1 MSDSYPHVARRRDRI
16 EPAGDCSYKEG
27 QKRLR
32 LLKPLLE
39 VLGVALNR
47 PGLLSPLAID
57 SIGTLLCPPAKG
69 PMAAANPLAE
79 RYRSL
84 LVDTP
89 LLEVGSTSLYP
100 RVRLQLRTHE
110 TVSVEAAELL
120 DPRARLS
127 CLAIRGTDEM
137 ARRLDPHERALSD
150 LTVELD
156 DGGTTLVVRQQKNPQ
171 RVVVVLTPSTKTK
184 SAPGERPKRNVL
196 EATLTEA
203 QRSVLS
209 DLFEGSG
216 KGRLGQL
223 RPEPI
228 DAVYMPPYAP
238 KASSKTTTTTTTT
251 TKPPPPPGNGYHLL
265 PTWMTEHLGQSA
277 QDLFR
282 LHALATAAV
291 PNGRARMLYLDRA
304 SVHRNDDPRFFKD
317 FPHTL
322 IRCSLHTASSACVC
336 QLHGKAATTPFRLL
350 EFRIELC
357 GAAFV
362 EQNGRRCCPRH
373 CSERLEPQESSL
385 FPGVCTR
392 SLKVELWCCHERKA
406 VPPGAKPPS
415 ASEGGVRISMTGLL
429 ENATDDLNKPA
440 PGAWMLDSV
449 RELAACACALAKP
462 GSINPAL
469 ALELKADA
477 DGVNAALEHECH
489 SRGHVDA
496 RLGEIDETAVWLLRR
511 GGGAYNRRSQKIEMA
526 NKRKLPGD
534 PPSVGLT
541 HGHLFKLQK

>member
-16 EPAGDCSYKEG
+16 EPAGDCTYDEA

-32 LLKPLLE
+32 LLTPLLE

-84 LVDTP
+84 LVDRP
-89 LLEVGSTSLYP
+89 LLEAGSTSLYP

-110 TVSVEAAELL
+110 TVSVESAELL

-137 ARRLDPHERALSD
+137 ARRLDPQERALSD

-156 DGGTTLVVRQQKNPQ
+156 ECGTTLVVRQQKNPQ
-171 RVVVVLTPSTKTK
+171 RVVVVLTPSAKTK

-196 EATLTEA
+196 EATLTPA

-228 DAVYMPPYAP
+228 DAVYMPPYVP
-238 KASSKTTTTTTTT
+238 KSVSTKTDTKT
-251 TKPPPPPGNGYHLL
+251 TKPPPPPGNGYHLM
-265 PTWMTEHLGQSA
+265 PTWMTEHLGQVA

-282 LHALATAAV
+282 LHALSTAAV
-291 PNGRARMLYLDRA
+291 HGRARMLYLDRA

-317 FPHTL
+317 NFHTL
-322 IRCSLHTASSACVC
+322 IRCALHTASSACVC
-336 QLHGKAATTPFRLL
+336 GLHGKAATTPFRLL
-350 EFRIELC
+350 EFRIEMC

-362 EQNGRRCCPRH
+362 ERNGRRCCPRH
-373 CSERLEPQESSL
+373 CGERAHAQESAL
-385 FPGVCTR
+385 FQGVCTR
-392 SLKVELWCCHERKA
+392 SLKVELWCCHERKP
-406 VPPGAKPPS
+406 VSQGAKPPS
-415 ASEGGVRISMTGLL
+415 ASEGGVRIAMTGLL
-429 ENATDDLNKPA
+429 ENATDDLKKPA

-449 RELAACACALAKP
+449 RELAACACVLAKP
-462 GSINPAL
+462 ASHNPAL

-477 DGVNAALEHECH
+477 DGVTSALERECH

-534 PPSVGLT
+534 PPSVALT